1 MHCNGQ
7 RIKNYNAMN
16 KQTKKESNSKENIK
30 KQTVQNETE
39 NSKKN
44 MSKKHTP
51 TKADLEQMLKDEKD
65 KYLRLYAEFE
75 NFRKRT
81 AKEKLEMF
89 ETASEGIIKDLLP
102 VLDDFERAISE
113 MKKNKED
120 EMAKGVSLIYDKFK
134 NTLAKAG
141 LKNIEVHKGDNF
153 DPEIHEAIAQMPV
166 QDEKLKNKVVDVV
179 EKGYQLG
186 PKNIRFPK
194 VVTGK

>member
-7 RIKNYNAMN
+7 RIKKFNAMT
-16 KQTKKESNSKENIK
+16 KQAKKDNNSKENIK
-30 KQTVQNETE
+30 KQAVQNETE

-102 VLDDFERAISE
+102 VLDDFERAIAE

-141 LKNIEVHKGDNF
+141 LKHIEVKKGDNF